1 MIEMMIARIADIP
14 ANQESTWGAVL
25 SVLRFDHRD
34 DMRFHWRAERPRDGD
49 PFTFVEVEMPGED
62 VAALRA
68 EIEEIVVMVNQIAD
82 RDPLKVMARAD
93 PGLVEVLVS

>member
-14 ANQESTWGAVL
+14 ANQEATWRAVL

-34 DMRFHWRAERPRDGD
+34 GMKVHWRAERPRDGG

-68 EIEEIVVMVNQIAD
+68 EIEEIVVRVNQIAD
-82 RDPLKVMARAD
+82 RDPLKVMARAE
-93 PGLVEVLVS
+93 PGLIEG

>member
-1 MIEMMIARIADIP
+1 
-14 ANQESTWGAVL
+14 
-25 SVLRFDHRD
+25 
-34 DMRFHWRAERPRDGD
+34 
-49 PFTFVEVEMPGED
+49 VEVEMPGED

>member
-1 MIEMMIARIADIP
+1 MIARIADIP

-34 DMRFHWRAERPRDGD
+34 DMKFHWRAERPRDGD

>member
-1 MIEMMIARIADIP
+1 
-14 ANQESTWGAVL
+14 
-25 SVLRFDHRD
+25 
-34 DMRFHWRAERPRDGD
+34 
-49 PFTFVEVEMPGED
+49 MPGED